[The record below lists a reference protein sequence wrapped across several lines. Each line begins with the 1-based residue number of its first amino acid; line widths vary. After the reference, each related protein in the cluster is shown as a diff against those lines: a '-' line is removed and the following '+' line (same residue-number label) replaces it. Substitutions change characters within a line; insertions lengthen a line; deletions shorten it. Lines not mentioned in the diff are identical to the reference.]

1 MYIAI
6 LMTCGLIVLGFI
18 NRRST
23 VLYICQAI
31 WLWIL
36 TGFNSGGVD
45 YATNESIFLRSTNKF
60 SIGEGLSFVYT
71 FLKKMGCNYAAY
83 IAVTTLIAYII
94 IFAFIYLNAENKCL
108 VASLMYLYP
117 GIDFVIQKR
126 YFLCIPILLIAIQY
140 LNREGKKNKLIYVIL
155 VLLAT
160 LFHTSVILYF
170 IPIMFF
176 LIPERFRNRII
187 VLLGVIGLLFAKYAK
202 KIALLLP
209 FIPID
214 KIRLYFTDLS
224 QDSSVYKFIFWC
236 CWQMAFLLIVRWIYN
251 WTKKN
256 DISEMT
262 LKSTHMLNVE
272 FLCILPLYAFDPVFT
287 RLYRPIVIMDY
298 IAVTSLIRKGSTQYK
313 CILIGVTFLLLL
325 TIGSFYIFYV
335 ATGVGIDDM
344 LATVFRYNI
353 VLNQFR

>member
-160 LFHTSVILYF
+160 LFHTSAILYF

-187 VLLGVIGLLFAKYAK
+187 VLLGVIGLLFAKYAYHSTNIYTITDGIIILLFCTLIAISNI
-202 KIALLLP
+202 KIITKYIFVLDTNLSKTFLFVLCITTLLL
-209 FIPID
+209 FFD
-214 KIRLYFTDLS
+214 
-224 QDSSVYKFIFWC
+224 FIFC
-236 CWQMAFLLIVRWIYN
+236 KV
-251 WTKKN
+251 
-256 DISEMT
+256 
-262 LKSTHMLNVE
+262 
-272 FLCILPLYAFDPVFT
+272 
-287 RLYRPIVIMDY
+287 
-298 IAVTSLIRKGSTQYK
+298 
-313 CILIGVTFLLLL
+313 
-325 TIGSFYIFYV
+325 
-335 ATGVGIDDM
+335 
-344 LATVFRYNI
+344 
-353 VLNQFR
+353 